1 MAATLYDTI
10 QQNLTKPQPAPG
22 VTDQTAQAR
31 KLLAATSGKAG
42 GAPAPS
48 SNVGEQAAN
57 DTTRQNL
64 AQVQQQGQM
73 AAAGIQQAQK
83 QVEATE
89 QTQRGALSINEQAAI
104 QHANQQKTQ
113 ILQELGQSGQQ
124 LDADR
129 DRAKLEQLT
138 QAMALNDKRYVDTLD
153 LEGSKLRLDSDL
165 AFKTELQKSILG
177 SNTDLLKQQLQADDI
192 SQASS
197 RDWQKVLASID
208 INQAITLA
216 NNAAK
221 DAATASQIGAAQKII
236 QTGADVYSRT
246 PSTTPSSAP
255 TGNVSQS
262 SSANVPGSSAPNIG
276 QV

>member
-10 QQNLTKPQPAPG
+10 QQNLTQKQPAPG
-22 VTDQTAQAR
+22 DTDQTAQAR
-31 KLLAATSGKAG
+31 KLLAASSGKATG
-42 GAPAPS
+42 PSAPA
-48 SNVGEQAAN
+48 SNVGEQAAV

-64 AQVQQQGQM
+64 GQVQQQGQM

-83 QVEATE
+83 QVEAGE
-89 QTQRGALSINEQAAI
+89 QTQRGALSINEQATI

-113 ILQELGQSGQQ
+113 IMQELSQSGQQ

-138 QAMALNDKRYVDTLD
+138 QSMALNDKKYVDTLD

-177 SNTDLLKQQLQADDI
+177 SNTDLLKQSLQADDI
-192 SQASS
+192 SQASA
-197 RDWQKVLASID
+197 RDWQKLIASID

-236 QTGADVYSRT
+236 QTGADVYSRQ
-246 PSTTPSSAP
+246 PATTPSSAP